1 MRSPLAAATHHGQ
14 PLVHAPGN
22 MVFAVDIGLNLMMIR
37 LARCIL
43 LIGLATFLAVP
54 ARAQTSAPGGETPDA
69 VESVSLE
76 LPAIFE
82 ITPVSGTLKE
92 TVQQGQQLVW
102 RARTSP
108 NDRRFQVTNISV
120 AFLREG
126 TAGQVKMTFAGD
138 ISSLGYRPVDEAKL
152 NIIVRTKGGAAIHSW
167 SFGISVRCSDN
178 NRPAPLTE
186 QIPSDVAANVFTN
199 VGSVEIAEY
208 REPNYPIVKVRRCP

>member
-1 MRSPLAAATHHGQ
+1 
-14 PLVHAPGN
+14 
-22 MVFAVDIGLNLMMIR
+22 MVFAVDIGLNLMMTR
-37 LARCIL
+37 LARCIS
-43 LIGLATFLAVP
+43 LIGLAAFLALP

-69 VESVSLE
+69 AESVSLE
-76 LPAIFE
+76 LPAVFE

-138 ISSLGYRPVDEAKL
+138 VSSLGYRPVDEAKL
-152 NIIVRTKGGAAIHSW
+152 NIIVRTKGGASIYSW

-186 QIPSDVAANVFTN
+186 QIPSDVGANVFTN

-208 REPNYPIVKVRRCP
+208 REPNYPSMKVRRCP

>member
-37 LARCIL
+37 LVRCIL
-43 LIGLATFLAVP
+43 LIGLATFLALP

-208 REPNYPIVKVRRCP
+208 REPNYPIVKARRCP